1 MKRKI
6 ITSTILVIMFT
17 LGVITSF
24 FLLISKYNETEYSKN
39 ILKEYSETTT
49 YFLNANY
56 ENRERCLDEINRIS
70 LSGEGKKIRIFRQ

>member
-56 ENRERCLDEINRIS
+56 ENRERCL
-70 LSGEGKKIRIFRQ
+70 